1 MENDQSENSS
11 AHQVQKQMETA
22 GHRVLDPD
30 ELLLLEIVRSQG
42 QQLERLV
49 KDILLLNTQAVEPGS
64 EQHQLQGEAMRWA
77 SIAKTH
83 FQEGLMAATRAVTKP
98 RHF

>member
-1 MENDQSENSS
+1 MTNAGDGSSEQLQN
-11 AHQVQKQMETA
+11 QLNKA
-22 GHRVLDPD
+22 GHRVLDPE
-30 ELLLLEIVRSQG
+30 ELHLLEIVRSQG
-42 QQLERLV
+42 QQLEQLV
-49 KDILLLNTQAVEPGS
+49 KDILLLNMRAAEPES